1 MNKFNILFLH
11 QIQWNFLTTSWNIFC
26 KKIFRDPW
34 NVYCQ
39 YAGHPPSQLGKNP
52 KKNLLKFWIG
62 KLLDC
67 YQRFFQTVELE
78 FLEITFDSLRLF
90 CHHGNLWMLLFLTT
104 STYQGEQLPAAISR
118 RLSCFFLFHWTRDY
132 FREKILLCGGRLDCG
147 KP

>member
-67 YQRFFQTVELE
+67 YQRFFSDCWAWISRNHIWFIET
-78 FLEITFDSLRLF
+78 FLSSRKPLNVTLSYYFYLPRGAASSSDFTKTE
-90 CHHGNLWMLLFLTT
+90 LLFL
-104 STYQGEQLPAAISR
+104 ISLNK
-118 RLSCFFLFHWTRDY
+118 RLF
-132 FREKILLCGGRLDCG
+132 
-147 KP
+147 